1 MKLHA
6 EHGGAEL
13 AEHHSWLVFD
23 IPIDRSTYFP
33 NGSSS
38 PFTSSGRIAFR
49 RARAAESW
57 LAGG

>member
-6 EHGGAEL
+6 AHGGAEL

-23 IPIDRSTYFP
+23 IPIEMSTYLP

-38 PFTSSGRIAFR
+38 PLTSSGRMAFR

-57 LAGG
+57 PAGG